1 MFSCN
6 SGGGSDPGA
15 AEDDV
20 EDGIDALKDIYEDY
34 DGDISSVNLEYALDA
49 FESAVANDSSNPDA
63 QLGLAFV
70 RFVSLQQNI
79 WSDEIEG
86 MIDEL
91 DDSDLDKNYLD
102 ISLFSKKYFKIFI
115 TNFKYYLN
123 SFSSMYSVLNRDSD
137 GPPDLDEIPWD
148 EISDLLNQI
157 HNHIDNVLI
166 DELTKI
172 IDGLNRIPND
182 YEFEIT
188 GKMQGD
194 NNKESRYIKK
204 GDVDFLKM
212 HVYRTRAASYM
223 ISTYNLAMGNS
234 NNLNSLFGQNSQ
246 FLKIRSGN
254 QWNLSY
260 AHDDL
265 NSFCDSGEDWATG
278 ETGIITLLDEENE
291 DIEEALDNFNNVRLS
306 INNIISDDGV
316 SIDLSGFMHNP
327 PNNLKDI
334 IPGYTITTNS
344 DEVCIEWDADTINEW
359 IDGFDLTLGGLLTY
373 PLNTS
378 ILLEALDEADEPWEK
393 EMCR

>member
-1 MFSCN
+1 
-6 SGGGSDPGA
+6 
-15 AEDDV
+15 
-20 EDGIDALKDIYEDY
+20 ID
-34 DGDISSVNLEYALDA
+34 
-49 FESAVANDSSNPDA
+49 
-63 QLGLAFV
+63 
-70 RFVSLQQNI
+70 
-79 WSDEIEG
+79 
-86 MIDEL
+86 
-91 DDSDLDKNYLD
+91 
-102 ISLFSKKYFKIFI
+102 
-115 TNFKYYLN
+115 
-123 SFSSMYSVLNRDSD
+123 
-137 GPPDLDEIPWD
+137 
-148 EISDLLNQI
+148 
-157 HNHIDNVLI
+157 
-166 DELTKI
+166 LTKI

-194 NNKESRYIKK
+194 NKKDSKYIKK
-204 GDVDFLKM
+204 GDVDYIKM
-212 HVYRTRAASYM
+212 FAYQQRASFY
-223 ISTYNLAMGNS
+223 ILSTYNLDMGNS
-234 NNLNSLFGQNSQ
+234 NNLNTLFGPNSQ

-265 NSFCDSGEDWATG
+265 NNALDAQESFITG
-278 ETGIITLLDEENE
+278 ETGWVTYIDPGEEYN
-291 DIEEALDNFNNVRLS
+291 EALAENNAAKIALNNNFILE
-306 INNIISDDGV
+306 GF
-316 SIDLSGFMHNP
+316 SIDISEFMHNP

>member
-1 MFSCN
+1 
-6 SGGGSDPGA
+6 
-15 AEDDV
+15 
-20 EDGIDALKDIYEDY
+20 
-34 DGDISSVNLEYALDA
+34 
-49 FESAVANDSSNPDA
+49 
-63 QLGLAFV
+63 
-70 RFVSLQQNI
+70 
-79 WSDEIEG
+79 EIEG

-306 INNIISDDGV
+306 INNIISD
-316 SIDLSGFMHNP
+316 
-327 PNNLKDI
+327 
-334 IPGYTITTNS
+334 
-344 DEVCIEWDADTINEW
+344 
-359 IDGFDLTLGGLLTY
+359 
-373 PLNTS
+373 
-378 ILLEALDEADEPWEK
+378 
-393 EMCR
+393 